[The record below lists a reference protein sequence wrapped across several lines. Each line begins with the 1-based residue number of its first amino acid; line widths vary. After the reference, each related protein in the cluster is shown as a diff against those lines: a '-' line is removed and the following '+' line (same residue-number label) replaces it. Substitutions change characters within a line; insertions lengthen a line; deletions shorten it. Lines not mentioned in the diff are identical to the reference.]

1 MVLQRYARRLGV
13 HISGDGVDVA
23 LFAPDAVRVE
33 FCMLNQAGNAWIE
46 HSVDLEGPDYGIWNK
61 HIVGVETGQH
71 YGFRVHGPWDPKN
84 GFLFNPSKFLV
95 DPYAR
100 AIYGDYRYGEATLG
114 YESYLDADNNYKP
127 KLENK
132 MLVPSQIDSLPF
144 VPHSVI
150 LHDLD
155 SIHPPVFH
163 PHIPWSKTVI
173 YETHVVGF
181 TKNAPWL
188 PEYMRGTYAGLAN
201 DKTIEYLKE
210 LGITTIELLPI
221 HSAVPEAHLV
231 KNGLANYWGY
241 SSLSYFAP
249 NPDYATE
256 NARNYG
262 PGAVVDEV
270 RGMIHLLHE
279 AGIEVILD
287 VVYNHTCEESNS
299 GSTLSYRGI
308 ANRNYYVHPPKKP
321 GDLMDTTGCGNS
333 LNFREPHV
341 IRMALDSLRY
351 WASQIGADG
360 FRFDLMA
367 TTARGENGFTKEHP
381 FLVAMKND
389 PVLGNL
395 KLIAEPWDLGPFGW
409 QTGKFGFPYSEWN
422 DGFRNDVRTF
432 WVKDQGRSKL
442 GWSISSSQSFATR
455 LSGSSDIFGSD
466 PFESM
471 RGPFASI
478 NYITA
483 HDGFTLRD
491 LVSYDCK
498 HNDANMENNEDGTTD
513 NNSYNHGFEGETND
527 LLINSNRR
535 KTIRNMLGTLLL
547 STGVPMLTAGDEI
560 GRTQRGNNNAYC
572 QNNEISWIDWELER
586 WQSELLRTTKHLIW
600 IRQNYPAL
608 HQNKFFTGTKK
619 NEQDDFVDL
628 NWLQADSFPF
638 SVNDWQNSENRVFQA
653 VFAAPNNGEEN
664 ADIDI
669 CIVFNGQGRSVDVIL
684 PAVRKWHR
692 LWNSQGELPR
702 KFDVSNNN
710 NIKARPFSMQVFAG
724 KKDYDD

>member
-1 MVLQRYARRLGV
+1 MTLQRYARELGV
-13 HISGDGVDVA
+13 RFSGDGVDVA
-23 LFAPDAVRVE
+23 LFAPDATRVE
-33 FCMLNQAGNAWIE
+33 FCVLNQAGNAWIE
-46 HSVDLEGPDYGIWNK
+46 HGVDLEGPNYGIWDK
-61 HIVGVETGQH
+61 HISGIGAGQH

-84 GFLFNPSKFLV
+84 GFYFNSNKLLV

-100 AIYGDYRYGEATLG
+100 AVYGDYRYGEATLG
-114 YESYLDADNNYKP
+114 YESFLDADNTYKP
-127 KLENK
+127 KLLDKK
-132 MLVPSQIDSLPF
+132 MMPSQTNSLPF

-155 SIHPPVFH
+155 SVHPPVFH

-173 YETHVVGF
+173 YEAHVVGL
-181 TKNAPWL
+181 TKNATWL
-188 PEYMRGTYAGLAN
+188 PEHMRGTYAGLAN
-201 DKTIEYLKE
+201 SKTIEYLKD
-210 LGITTIELLPI
+210 LGVSTIELLPI
-221 HSAVPEAHLV
+221 HSAVSEAHLIMSD
-231 KNGLANYWGY
+231 LTNYWGY
-241 SSLSYFAP
+241 STLSYFAP

-287 VVYNHTCEESNS
+287 VVYNHTCEESNA

-308 ANRNYYVHPPKKP
+308 ANRNYYVHSLKKP
-321 GDLMDTTGCGNS
+321 GELVDTTGCGNS

-341 IRMALDSLRY
+341 VRLALDSLRY
-351 WASQIGADG
+351 WASQIGVDG
-360 FRFDLMA
+360 FRFDLMT

-381 FLVAMKND
+381 FLVSMKND

-395 KLIAEPWDLGPFGW
+395 KIIAEPWDLGPFGW

-422 DGFRNDVRTF
+422 DSFRDDVRTF
-432 WVKDQGRSKL
+432 WVKDQGRMKL
-442 GWSISSSQSFATR
+442 GWAVSSSQSFATR
-455 LSGSSDIFGSD
+455 LSGSSDIFSSD
-466 PFESM
+466 PFENL
-471 RGPFASI
+471 RGPLASI

-491 LVSYDCK
+491 LVSYDQK
-498 HNDANMENNEDGTTD
+498 HNDANMENNNDGATE
-513 NNSYNHGFEGETND
+513 NNSYNHGAEGETDD
-527 LLINSNRR
+527 LSINSNRR
-535 KTIRNMLGTLLL
+535 KTIRNTLGTLLL

-572 QNNEISWIDWELER
+572 QNNETSWLNWELEK

-600 IRQNYPAL
+600 IRQTYPAL
-608 HQNKFFTGTKK
+608 RQNKFFTGEKK
-619 NEQDDFVDL
+619 HELDDFVDL
-628 NWLQADSFPF
+628 SWLQANSFPF
-638 SVNDWQNSENRVFQA
+638 SMNDWQNSDNRTFQA

-664 ADIDI
+664 SDVDILI
-669 CIVFNGQGRSVDVIL
+669 IFNGKDRSSDVVL

-692 LWNSQGELPR
+692 LWNSRGELPR
-702 KFDVSNNN
+702 KFDMSSNNN
-710 NIKARPFSMQVFAG
+710 VKVGAFSMQVFAG
-724 KKDYDD
+724 KGG